1 MPFSYYGK
9 RSAGICVALGGKNP
23 HVFPREGTRFGAL
36 GVGGCNE
43 YTSGFLNLRPRI
55 YQHLFSSQ
63 RGLFGQ
69 TLGNDETG
77 IALF

>member
-43 YTSGFLNLRPRI
+43 YTSGFLNLRLASTSISFPRNED
-55 YQHLFSSQ
+55 YSDRL
-63 RGLFGQ
+63 
-69 TLGNDETG
+69 LGNDETG